1 MRAANLLLL
10 TSMILFCVGCTVW
23 REHSVVNTWSQ
34 ATGGEG
40 FERSFWKEVKDKN
53 WKELDKHI
61 AANYVLVTPAGRL
74 DRAAALRRWTTYEVD
89 DYTLSD
95 FQVELNAQTLVVTYT
110 AMLRGKVG
118 EHALPSRPIRM
129 MSVWQQQKK
138 GWVAIAQTETGE
150 T

>member
-1 MRAANLLLL
+1 MRAVLCVSLVCL
-10 TSMILFCVGCTVW
+10 IFCAGCTVW
-23 REHSVVNTWSQ
+23 REHPVVNTWSQ

-40 FERSFWKEVKDKN
+40 FERSFWNEVRDKN
-53 WKELDKHI
+53 WKELDRHI
-61 AANYVLVTPAGRL
+61 AGNYLLVTPAGRL
-74 DRAAALRRWTTYEVD
+74 ERAAAIERWKRYQLD
-89 DYTLSD
+89 DYSLSD

-118 EHALPSRPIRM
+118 ENVLPSRPIRM

-150 T
+150 